1 MIKNKKAIMM
11 KFLVSLVLAIII
23 FVPACLFTSKFFRLS
38 GQAEDDFIQFTRTIE
53 KAQLTRTT
61 QSHSLIIDSDTFVI
75 GYTGKK
81 NTQLCTSQNACATFA
96 YPPECENEACICLC
110 QEYQGTGFTSSTTQ
124 EDIVCQQRTCEKV
137 GNFEF
142 KDRLKLSG
150 FYLTDMP
157 EVFSQ
162 GYFRNGF
169 VIARGELEFSG
180 LRFNFQTFRRLP
192 FIIVVDAD
200 GKVGL
205 CKELPCQVYE
215 QTP

>member
-1 MIKNKKAIMM
+1 MKNKKAIMM

-23 FVPACLFTSKFFRLS
+23 FVPACLFLSKFTRLS
-38 GQAEDDFIQFTRTIE
+38 GQAEDSFAEFTNTI
-53 KAQLTRTT
+53 KTAYSTRSK
-61 QSHSLIIDSDTFVI
+61 QNHDLIIDDDTFVI
-75 GYTGKK
+75 GYSAQK

-96 YPPECENEACICLC
+96 YPSECGGEACICLC
-110 QEYQGTGFTSSTTQ
+110 QEYQSTGFTSSATS

-137 GNFEF
+137 GDLEF
-142 KDRLKLSG
+142 KDRLKVSG

-192 FIIVVDAD
+192 FVIVVEE

-205 CKELPCQVYE
+205 CKKIPCQIYE